1 MGDTGVVLP
10 VVEPP
15 VLPLVVPVV
24 LPLVGPVVLPLVVPV
39 VLPLVVPVVLPLVVP
54 DVVFAVRLPDLCD
67 EPLVFVDAAVLPDV
81 VVAPREDVVVFRP
94 PLVECDECELS
105 TCDACVVVA
114 RVCVCVAS

>member
-24 LPLVGPVVLPLVVPV
+24 LPLVVPV
-39 VLPLVVPVVLPLVVP
+39 VVPLVVPVVLPLVVP

-81 VVAPREDVVVFRP
+81 VAALREDVVVFP
-94 PLVECDECELS
+94 LLLVECDECELS

>member
-24 LPLVGPVVLPLVVPV
+24 LPLVVPVVLPLVVPV

-67 EPLVFVDAAVLPDV
+67 EPLVFNAAVLPD
-81 VVAPREDVVVFRP
+81 DVVVGDVIVFP
-94 PLVECDECELS
+94 PWLLECD
-105 TCDACVVVA
+105 V
-114 RVCVCVAS
+114 VCVCVAS